1 MRINITFKHN
11 VREIRLFD
19 AVQNS
24 INKSAFIKECIE
36 YYLDNYNKSE
46 VVVNKE
52 IVEEEP
58 TTKEIEVDWSDIF

>member
-36 YYLDNYNKSE
+36 YYLDNHQSNETIVKSE
-46 VVVNKE
+46 PSKE
-52 IVEEEP
+52 ESK
-58 TTKEIEVDWSDIF
+58 KEIEVDWSNMF